1 MQFVLG
7 VFDTVV
13 NFFQNIGNFLS
24 LEYMLYTFVG
34 IELFMVL
41 IFAILASRVYE
52 IRLLRAVDKIN
63 AYLYHNPYIEET
75 NLIEFNNKM
84 KKVPKVLRY
93 HWQQFML
100 YREKSPSYY
109 MSIENCIDIPIKSS
123 FFESIIRIVKSL
135 GFIIAAVALVLSC
148 GTLASMGVDGSG
160 FYVSAFAIPAIVLLI
175 NGVFTM
181 ALQIKKSSNLS
192 DLYQTFH
199 IFNRFIDKA
208 VTTLPEY
215 VDYEVLF
222 TRAEI
227 KKGIPVL
234 NEYIEKRQIQE
245 QEEMKK
251 ARLNAVDHEQYNFD
265 SVGDKG
271 NLVLERAMKETETF
285 INMRFRLNAEI
296 EQLENEMDGVK
307 RSYDNKTKEYQRNL
321 QTVKENIE
329 RLKEEIESSTNRVA
343 TNYIRKQQT
352 DEIKKKDKLE
362 NDQQD
367 ATMRFNQ
374 EINSLNEEIDKRKQ
388 ELEEGRKY
396 VETAMLS
403 EYKTFAS
410 KIFKEIREDVNKIN
424 KNEKE
429 ELISSKEMITAELEA
444 ALSDVERLE
453 QENKELKLQLGLD
466 VSEETSEEKQKKNEE
481 RENKATELL
490 NKKNKGD
497 EPEYDEYGGY
507 YDEEGYYRYA
517 NGTYYDPEGNFH
529 DEFGGI
535 VDVNG
540 NYIKPETQEIIE
552 PVIETKPEEV
562 VVKKSKGRPKK
573 VVEKKKPAGK
583 RGRPKKEVKE
593 QPEGEKR
600 GRGRPKKEA
609 TEEKKP
615 AGRRGRPKKEN
626 VKAKPEGEKRGRGR
640 PKKEK
645 VEVKPEKRGRG
656 RPKKQTNLD
665 EDLKK
670 INEKLRSENEKFN
683 KKIESL
689 NEILN
694 SEDVDSDE

>member
-7 VFDTVV
+7 IFNTIVE
-13 NFFQNIGNFLS
+13 FFKNIGNVLN
-24 LEYMLYTFVG
+24 LEYMLYAFVG
-34 IELFMVL
+34 VEVLMVI
-41 IFAILASRVYE
+41 IFSIMASQVYE
-52 IRLLRAVDKIN
+52 IKLLRAVDKIN

-109 MSIENCIDIPIKSS
+109 MSIENCIDIPLKSS
-123 FFESIIRIVKSL
+123 FFESIIRVVRSFGI
-135 GFIIAAVALVLSC
+135 IIAAVALVLAC
-148 GTLASMGVDGSG
+148 GRLSGVDGAS
-160 FYVSAFAIPAIVLLI
+160 FYVSAFATPAIVLLI

-251 ARLNAVDHEQYNFD
+251 ARLNAVEHVPYNFD
-265 SVGDKG
+265 SVGEKG
-271 NLVLERAMKETETF
+271 SLVLERAMKETETF
-285 INMRFRLNAEI
+285 INMRYRLNAEI
-296 EQLENEMDGVK
+296 EQLENEMEGVK
-307 RSYDNKTKEYQRNL
+307 RSYDNKSKEYQRNL
-321 QTVKENIE
+321 QTVKENID

-374 EINSLNEEIDKRKQ
+374 EINALTEEIDKRKQ
-388 ELEEGRKY
+388 ELEEGRQY
-396 VETAMLS
+396 VEKSMLA
-403 EYKTFAS
+403 EYKTFAD
-410 KIFKEIREDVNKIN
+410 KTFKEIREKVNQIN
-424 KNEKE
+424 KDEKQGLE
-429 ELISSKEMITAELEA
+429 DSIQKITAELET
-444 ALSDVERLE
+444 ALSEVERLE
-453 QENKELKLQLGLD
+453 KENKDLKEQLNLDNAEILQED
-466 VSEETSEEKQKKNEE
+466 KQKKEEE
-481 RENKATELL
+481 REQKAAELL
-490 NKKNKGD
+490 NKKIKGD
-497 EPEYDEYGGY
+497 EPEYDEFGGY

-540 NYIKPETQEIIE
+540 NYIEPETSQEAVE
-552 PVIETKPEEV
+552 PALEVEEAPKEEPAVEIKPQAEKKLATK
-562 VVKKSKGRPKK
+562 KATK
-573 VVEKKKPAGK
+573 KKKPAVK
-583 RGRPKKEVKE
+583 KATNKKKKEVK
-593 QPEGEKR
+593 
-600 GRGRPKKEA
+600 
-609 TEEKKP
+609 T
-615 AGRRGRPKKEN
+615 
-626 VKAKPEGEKRGRGR
+626 AKPETKR
-640 PKKEK
+640 
-645 VEVKPEKRGRG
+645 
-656 RPKKQTNLD
+656 
-665 EDLKK
+665 
-670 INEKLRSENEKFN
+670 
-683 KKIESL
+683 
-689 NEILN
+689 
-694 SEDVDSDE
+694 